1 MNKRAKQSLSVLLAA
16 TIVAG
21 GLSAAH
27 PDTVAAATDVPG
39 TPYLNGVYDVNQP
52 HVIINQIYGAGAQGD
67 TETKYFSNGFIELY
81 NQSNEAVS
89 LDGWAIY
96 YSGHVGN
103 SQTSPSEPWS
113 KLSLSGTIPANGTY
127 LITGASTGAAA
138 PFYSLTGDRQWPT
151 QFILNKGMKVYLS
164 SDAGAPAPGA
174 NPFDGKPA
182 GYVDLIGTGSNDAD
196 ATNDGYEGNL
206 DTTSKNFPY
215 GKNPT
220 VSPVNPGGISKK
232 IALRRINHLDSDVNV
247 SDFEQVTYDTLAQ
260 ADRDAKQ
267 PHNSGIVQPLGID
280 TQTLP
285 SGKVGN
291 AYSVSV
297 SVYGGVS
304 SYTFSGSNLPEG
316 LNVSANGIISGTP
329 TAAGN
334 ANVTIQV
341 SDGQSTPA
349 MASKQLTLT
358 VDPADVALAI
368 STTTLPKA
376 TIGQAYTGSI
386 GVTGGTAPYTITAS
400 NLPAGLTLDAANGAI
415 TGTPAATNKATT
427 TKLSVTVTDAASGT
441 QTATIPI
448 AVAPA
453 TIAYTNQIT
462 MDQIASYSVGEVD
475 ADGGIAEIV
484 KYNKDNGKFYLVN
497 GSAEPPTVEIVKLD
511 TTKSVLEKEKDIPIQ
526 TLAEH
531 DGFVYGD
538 VTSVDINTEK
548 KRISVSVQEE
558 DYSAK
563 GKILV
568 LDYDGNL
575 VREYEAGVQPDM
587 IKSTPDGRYILTAD
601 EGEPRQGHEAG
612 AVDPEGSVTIV
623 DTVTGTVALV
633 RFDNVSVIADDVHVR
648 GPVANAQGQVVTA
661 GTKAD
666 AVRDF
671 EPEYIALSDDHAKAY
686 VTLQENN
693 AIATIDIANK
703 RVDSVKSLGYKDY
716 NDPRNVLDLVKD
728 GAIKLENVPFKGIYM
743 PDGVASFK
751 VGTQTYLITANEGDS
766 TQWPVNEA
774 EVYSRNTLIKLGD
787 IKESLNHDSEAYK
800 FLASNGSTYDK
811 TEVLSDMADPNNVYM
826 FGGRSFSIWNAD
838 TMQQVFDSGSDFE
851 RITAQVLPQ
860 YFNTSHSKVALDD
873 RSAKKGPEPED
884 VKVGKVGDKT
894 FAFVGLER
902 IGGIMTYDVTSP
914 ANVQFVNYTNKRD
927 FTASNVLDTFTG
939 PEGIDFIPA
948 SDSPTG
954 RPLLLVAYEVG
965 GRVGV
970 LELNVTKVALD
981 RKTLSLTVGN
991 GAGKLTATVTPV
1003 GGGANTVTWTSSNAA
1018 IATVD
1023 ANGNVTPRSAGTAV
1037 IRALSADGYGDATAA
1052 VTVTGGSV
1060 YVPPATGGNNPG
1072 NNGNNGNN
1080 GSNGGTTELTAEQI
1094 DKALAG
1100 VSGSSNNLTLSADA
1114 GQTGITLLAE
1124 SFGKIAASGL
1134 DGLTVGAGGGT
1145 LTFDGAAIKAI
1156 GAASTTGD
1164 VSVSVNKTD
1173 VSAVAANLPQAVK
1186 DQLTQTVGNRP
1197 IYDFKVTANGRTV
1210 SSFGGG
1216 SVEVNV
1222 PYTLAAG
1229 ENPNAI
1235 VAYYVSDAGQL
1246 ELVQNAIYDPAT
1258 GKLTFSVKHFS
1269 TYAVAY
1275 NKVAYN
1281 DTANNFANDYITF
1294 LSAREL
1300 LVGVGEN
1307 RFAPEARMTRADFVL
1322 LLSRVASADLSG
1334 DAAASFSDVNG
1345 SAYYAKA
1352 VGWASANGIVEGVGG
1367 GKFDPSGNVTRA
1379 QMVAIIDRYVA
1390 FAKAK
1395 WPQKVAP
1402 ATFSDAADIPAFA
1415 ANAVSAAQQAGII
1428 AGRANAAGET
1438 VFAPQD
1444 FATRAETA
1452 KIVAILIQE
1461 LAKQ

>member
-1 MNKRAKQSLSVLLAA
+1 MNKRAKQSFAVLLAA

-27 PDTVAAATDVPG
+27 PATVAAATDVPG
-39 TPYLNGVYDVNQP
+39 TPYLNGGYNVNQP
-52 HVIINQIYGAGAQGD
+52 HVVINQIYGAGAQGD

-81 NQSNEAVS
+81 NQSNSPVS

-96 YSGHVGN
+96 YSGHAGN
-103 SQTSPSEPWS
+103 SQTGALDPWS
-113 KLSLSGTIPANGTY
+113 KLTLTGTIPANGTY
-127 LITGASTGAAA
+127 LVTGASTGAVA
-138 PFYSLTGDRQWPT
+138 PFYNLTGDRAWPT

-164 SDAGAPAPGA
+164 SDANAPAPGA
-174 NPFDGKPA
+174 NPFADKPA
-182 GYVDLIGTGSNDAD
+182 GYVDLVGTGSNDAD

-206 DTTSKNFPY
+206 DTASKNFPY

-232 IALRRINHLDSDVNV
+232 IALRRISYQDSDVNV
-247 SDFEQVTYDTLAQ
+247 ADFEQVTYDTLAQ

-280 TQTLP
+280 TQALP
-285 SGKVGN
+285 NGKVGN
-291 AYSVSV
+291 AYSVTLD
-297 SVYGGVS
+297 VYGGVS
-304 SYTFSGSNLPEG
+304 PYVFSGSNLPDG
-316 LNVSANGIISGTP
+316 LNVSAGGVISGTP

-334 ANVTIQV
+334 ANVTLLV
-341 SDGQSTPA
+341 TDGQSPPA
-349 MASKQLTLT
+349 TATKQLTLT
-358 VDPADVALAI
+358 VAPADVALAI

-376 TIGQAYTGSI
+376 TIGQAYAGTI
-386 GVTGGTAPYTITAS
+386 GVTGGTAPYSITAS
-400 NLPAGLTLDAANGAI
+400 DLPAGLTLDAGSGAI
-415 TGTPAATNKATT
+415 SGTPAATNKATT
-427 TKLSVTVTDAASGT
+427 TKLNVTVTDAASGT
-441 QTATIPI
+441 QTATI
-448 AVAPA
+448 ALTVAPA
-453 TIAYTNQIT
+453 TIPYTNRIT
-462 MDQIASYSVGEVD
+462 MDQIASYSVGEFN

-497 GSAEPPTVEIVKLD
+497 GSAEPPTVEIVALD

-526 TLAEH
+526 TMAEH

-538 VTSVDINTEK
+538 VTSVDINTTT

-623 DTVTGTVALV
+623 DTVTGAISHV
-633 RFDNVSVIADDVHVR
+633 RFDNESVIADDVHVR

-693 AIATIDIANK
+693 AIATIDIASK
-703 RVDSVKSLGYKDY
+703 RLDSVKSLGYKDY

-766 TQWPVNEA
+766 TQWPVNDA
-774 EVYSRNTLIKLGD
+774 EVYSRNTLIKLGS
-787 IKESLNHDSEAYK
+787 IKESLNHDSEVYK
-800 FLASNGSTYDK
+800 FLASNGTTYNN

-838 TMQQVFDSGSDFE
+838 TMQQVYDSGSDFE
-851 RITAQVLPQ
+851 RITSQVLPQ
-860 YFNTSHSKVALDD
+860 YFNTSHSKLALDD

-902 IGGIMTYDVTSP
+902 IGGIMTYDVTNP
-914 ANVQFVNYTNKRD
+914 ANVQFANYTNKRD

-970 LELNVTKVALD
+970 MELNVTKVALD
-981 RKTLSLTVGN
+981 TKTLSLKVGN

-1003 GGGANTVTWTSSNAA
+1003 GGGANTVTWTSSNTA

-1037 IRALSADGYGDATAA
+1037 IRALSADGYGDATAT

-1060 YVPPATGGNNPG
+1060 YVPPASGGNNSGNSGNSG
-1072 NNGNNGNN
+1072 NNDN
-1080 GSNGGTTELTAEQI
+1080 TTELTAEQI

-1100 VSGSSNNLTLSADA
+1100 VSGASKNLTLSAEA
-1114 GQTGITLLAE
+1114 GQTGITLLSE
-1124 SFGKIAASGL
+1124 SFGKIASSGL
-1134 DGLTVGAGGGT
+1134 NGLTVGAGGGT
-1145 LTFDGAAIKAI
+1145 LTFDGVAIKAI
-1156 GAASTTGD
+1156 GAVATSGD

-1173 VSAVAANLPQAVK
+1173 VSAVAANLPQAAK
-1186 DQLTQTVGNRP
+1186 DKLAQTVGNRP
-1197 IYDFKVTANGRTV
+1197 IYDFKVTANGKSV
-1210 SSFGGG
+1210 STFGGG
-1216 SVEVNV
+1216 SVEVSV
-1222 PYTLAAG
+1222 PYTLGAG

-1235 VAYYVSDAGQL
+1235 VAYYVTDAGKL
-1246 ELVQNAIYDPAT
+1246 ELVQNAVYDKAT

-1275 NKVAYN
+1275 NNVAYN
-1281 DTANNFANDYITF
+1281 DTANNFANDDITF

-1334 DAAASFSDVNG
+1334 NAAASFSDFSG

-1352 VGWASANGIVEGVGG
+1352 VGWASANGIVEGVGA

-1379 QMVAIIDRYVA
+1379 QMVAIIDRYVSY
-1390 FAKAK
+1390 AKAQ
-1395 WPQKVAP
+1395 WPRNVAP
-1402 ATFSDAADIPAFA
+1402 TTFSDASSIPAFA
-1415 ANAVSAAQQAGII
+1415 ASAVSAAQQAGII

-1452 KIVAILIQE
+1452 KIVAILMQE

>member
-27 PDTVAAATDVPG
+27 PATVAAATDVPG
-39 TPYLNGVYDVNQP
+39 TPYTNGVYDVTQP

-67 TETKYFSNGFIELY
+67 TEIKYFSNGFIELY
-81 NQSNEAVS
+81 NQSNSPVS
-89 LDGWAIY
+89 LDGWAVY

-103 SQTSPSEPWS
+103 SQTSALEPWS
-113 KLSLSGTIPANGTY
+113 KLTLSGTIPANGTY
-127 LITGASTGAAA
+127 LITGASTGATA
-138 PFYSLTGDRQWPT
+138 PFYSLTGDRPWPT

-164 SDAGAPAPGA
+164 SDASAPAPGA
-174 NPFDGKPA
+174 NPFADKPA
-182 GYVDLIGTGSNDAD
+182 GYVDLIGTGSNDSD
-196 ATNDGYEGNL
+196 AVNDGYEGNL
-206 DTTSKNFPY
+206 DTTTKNFPY
-215 GKNPT
+215 GKTPT

-232 IALRRINHLDSDVNV
+232 IALRRMNYQDSDVNV
-247 SDFEQVTYDTLAQ
+247 ADFEQVTYDTLAQ

-267 PHNSGIVQPLGID
+267 PHNSGLVQPLGFD
-280 TQTLP
+280 TESLP

-291 AYSVSV
+291 AYSVTLN
-297 SVYGGVS
+297 VYGGVS
-304 SYTFSGSNLPEG
+304 PYSFSGSNLPDG
-316 LNVSANGIISGTP
+316 LNVSANGVISGTP
-329 TAAGN
+329 TAAGS

-341 SDGQSTPA
+341 SDSQSSPA
-349 MASKQLTLT
+349 TATKQLTLT
-358 VDPADVALAI
+358 VAPADVALAI

-376 TIGQAYTGSI
+376 TIGQAYSGTI
-386 GVTGGTAPYTITAS
+386 AVTGGTAPYAIAAS
-400 NLPAGLTLDAANGAI
+400 GLPAGLTLDPASGAI
-415 TGTPAATNKATT
+415 SGTPAATNKATT

-448 AVAPA
+448 TVVPA
-453 TIAYTNQIT
+453 TISYANQIT
-462 MDQIASYSVGEVD
+462 MDQIASYSVGEFNS
-475 ADGGIAEIV
+475 DGGIAEIV

-497 GSAEPPTVEIVKLD
+497 GSAEPPTVEIVQLD
-511 TTKSVLEKEKDIPIQ
+511 ATKSVLEKEKDIPVQ

-538 VTSVDINTEK
+538 VTSVDINTK
-548 KRISVSVQEE
+548 TKRINISVQSE
-558 DYSAK
+558 DYAAK

-601 EGEPRQGHEAG
+601 EGEPRQGHEAN

-623 DTVTGTVALV
+623 DTVTGTVSHV
-633 RFDNVSVIADDVHVR
+633 RFDNESVIADDVHVR

-666 AVRDF
+666 AVHDF
-671 EPEYIALSDDHAKAY
+671 EPEYITLSDDYTKAY

-693 AIATIDIANK
+693 AIATIDIASMH
-703 RVDSVKSLGYKDY
+703 VDSVKSLGYKDY

-743 PDGVASFK
+743 PDGIASFK

-766 TQWPVNEA
+766 TQWPVNDA
-774 EVYSRNTLIKLGD
+774 EVYSRNTLVKLGS
-787 IKESLNHDSEAYK
+787 IKENLNHDSDVYK
-800 FLASNGSTYDK
+800 FLAANGTTYNN

-838 TMQQVFDSGSDFE
+838 TMQQVYDSGSDFE
-851 RITAQVLPQ
+851 RITAQVIPQ
-860 YFNTSHSKVALDD
+860 YFNTSHSKLALDD
-873 RSAKKGPEPED
+873 RSTKKGPEPED
-884 VKVGKVGDKT
+884 VKVGQVGDKT
-894 FAFVGLER
+894 LAFVGLER
-902 IGGIMTYDVTSP
+902 IGGIMTYDVTNP

-927 FTASNVLDTFTG
+927 FGASNVLDTFTG

-970 LELNVTKVALD
+970 MELNVTKVALD
-981 RKTLSLTVGN
+981 KNTLSLKVGT

-1003 GGGANTVTWTSSNAA
+1003 GGGADTVTWTTSDANV
-1018 IATVD
+1018 ATVD
-1023 ANGNVTPRSAGTAV
+1023 ASGNVTPKSAGKAV
-1037 IRALSADGYGDATAA
+1037 IRALSADGYGDATAT
-1052 VTVTGGSV
+1052 VTVAAADPIV
-1060 YVPPATGGNNPG
+1060 VVPGTPSGNNS
-1072 NNGNNGNN
+1072 GNNGNN
-1080 GSNGGTTELTAEQI
+1080 GSTAGTTELTAEQI

-1100 VSGSSNNLTLSADA
+1100 LNGSTKTLTLSAEA
-1114 GQTGITLLAE
+1114 GRSGVTLPSE

-1134 DGLTVGAGGGT
+1134 NGLTVGAGGGT
-1145 LTFDGAAIKAI
+1145 LTFDGSAIKAI
-1156 GAASTTGD
+1156 GAASASGD
-1164 VSVSVNKTD
+1164 VTVSVNKTD
-1173 VSAVAANLPQAVK
+1173 VSAVAANLPQAAK
-1186 DQLTQTVGNRP
+1186 DQLAQTVGNRP
-1197 IYDFKVTANGRTV
+1197 IYDFKVTANGQTV
-1210 SSFGGG
+1210 STFGGG
-1216 SVEVNV
+1216 SVEVSV
-1222 PYTLAAG
+1222 PYAPAAG

-1235 VAYYVSDAGQL
+1235 VAYYVTDAGQL
-1246 ELVQNAIYDPAT
+1246 ELVKNAVYDPAT

-1269 TYAVAY
+1269 KYAVAY
-1275 NKVAYN
+1275 NPIAYN

-1294 LSAREL
+1294 LSARQL
-1300 LVGVGEN
+1300 LNGVGDN

-1322 LLSRVASADLSG
+1322 LLSRIAGADLSG
-1334 DAAASFSDVNG
+1334 SAEASFSDVGG

-1352 VGWASANGIVEGVGG
+1352 VGWASANGLVDGVGG
-1367 GKFDPSGNVTRA
+1367 GKFDPNGNVTRA
-1379 QMVAIIDRYVA
+1379 QMVAIIDRYVSY
-1390 FAKAK
+1390 AKAK
-1395 WPQKVAP
+1395 WPHNVAP
-1402 ATFSDAADIPAFA
+1402 ATFSDASSIPSFA

-1428 AGRANAAGET
+1428 AGRANASGET

-1452 KIVAILIQE
+1452 KIVAILMQE